1 MPDGKDLRQKTLVEM
16 ARSRLRLPEELVLL
30 GIVLVEHPRP
40 AWQLSVVQPIRA
52 PVLGGLDEFP
62 GEVPT
67 MFQRP
72 VKDDIDVGLQ
82 QGIRG

>member
-1 MPDGKDLRQKTLVEM
+1 M
-16 ARSRLRLPEELVLL
+16 ARSWLRLLKELVLL

-40 AWQLSVVQPIRA
+40 AWQLSVVEPIWT
-52 PVLGGLDEFP
+52 PVLRGFDQFP
-62 GEVPT
+62 GKVRT

-82 QGIRG
+82 QRIRG